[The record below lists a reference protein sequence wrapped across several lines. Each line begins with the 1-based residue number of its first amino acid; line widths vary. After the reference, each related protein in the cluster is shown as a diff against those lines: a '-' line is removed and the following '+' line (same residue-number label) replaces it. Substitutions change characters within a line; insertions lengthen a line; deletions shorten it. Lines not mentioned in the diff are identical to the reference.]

1 VTDEAAAFSDRV
13 ALALGAKHKGG
24 TMSARTRWSVPV
36 LAGACLAV
44 GPQLGGSWA
53 LAAEPVKVVA
63 SGLVNP
69 RGLAQAPNGWIYVA
83 EAGNADGDNC
93 LPAPPP
99 GAPLNPPCLGLTGA
113 VTRIDPRGKRP
124 ARRIVSGL
132 PSVTR
137 RSLAEAVGPHKIS
150 FLGTGGA
157 FLTMGL
163 GGNVALR
170 ESLGPDGEALGHLL
184 KLSAGGAWRP
194 VADLTA
200 HEDAEDPDG
209 VGPDSNPYGILA
221 RPFRRIATDAGGNS
235 LVEAR
240 PNGTTRTLAVFPSR
254 QILPLP
260 GPLTQ
265 SVPTA
270 VDQGPDGWLYVGELT
285 GFPFPAGGAR
295 VWRVPPGGGTP
306 EVCATGFTTIV
317 DLTFDEHGH
326 LYVLEF
332 ASGVGFPPNTGRLSR
347 LDSCRARTD
356 ADRIPVDLSQ
366 PGGVLI
372 ARDGAAYVTNKTLA
386 PFGTGEVLRIP
397 RACSGGGSGHDRDE
411 H

>member
-1 VTDEAAAFSDRV
+1 
-13 ALALGAKHKGG
+13 
-24 TMSARTRWSVPV
+24 MSTRTRWSVRV
-36 LAGACLAV
+36 LVGVCLAA
-44 GPQLGGSWA
+44 GSHHPRVM
-53 LAAEPVKVVA
+53 AAEPVRVVA
-63 SGLVNP
+63 GGLVNP

-83 EAGNADGDNC
+83 EAGNADGLNC
-93 LPAPPP
+93 PPAPPP
-99 GAPLNPPCLGLTGA
+99 GTLNPPCLGLTGA

-124 ARRIVSGL
+124 AERIVSGL

-137 RSLAEAVGPHKIS
+137 RSLAEAAGPHKIS

-157 FLTMGL
+157 FLTMGN
-163 GGNVALR
+163 GGDVASR
-170 ESLGPDGEALGHLL
+170 DGLGPDGEALGHLL
-184 KLSAGGAWRP
+184 KLSAGGTWTA

-240 PNGTTRTLAVFPSR
+240 ANGTTRTLAVFPSR
-254 QILPLP
+254 QILPPP
-260 GPLTQ
+260 GPPTQ

-285 GFPFPAGGAR
+285 GFPFPAGAAR

-332 ASGVGFPPNTGRLSR
+332 ASGIGFPPNTGRLSR

-372 ARDGAAYVTNKTLA
+372 GRDGAAFVTNKTLA

-397 RACSGGGSGHDRDE
+397 LACAGAGRRLGHDADDGHRPRRTVTE
-411 H
+411 